1 VLTQVNQDLSLDNDS
16 MMFVTLFLGILD
28 TGTGELE
35 YCNAGHNPPL
45 LLSPTGRVLI
55 LQPTGGIALGVAEEG
70 VYQSRKVILQKGDS
84 LFVYTDGVTEAM
96 NKREELFSEGRLIKE
111 LAEMKGKSLQEIVT
125 GVMGKVGS
133 FSAGVPQAD
142 DITLMV
148 IRYHGKK

>member
-1 VLTQVNQDLSLDNDS
+1 
-16 MMFVTLFLGILD
+16 MFVTLFLGILD
-28 TGTGELE
+28 TGPEKWSTATQGTTLPC
-35 YCNAGHNPPL
+35 YFPCRKSSHTSAH
-45 LLSPTGRVLI
+45 
-55 LQPTGGIALGVAEEG
+55 GGIALGVAEEAFTNPVKSSCRRG
-70 VYQSRKVILQKGDS
+70 IASSCIRMVDRGHEQER
-84 LFVYTDGVTEAM
+84 
-96 NKREELFSEGRLIKE
+96 RLFSESRLIKE